1 MNEWAKFGI
10 NNYLNESYRK
20 TTKGQNQA
28 ANWQTFSVVVGVAE
42 LAKAISLDDEV
53 CELRI
58 LEKR

>member
-1 MNEWAKFGI
+1 MKATGKQQKAKIKPPTGKPSLSI
-10 NNYLNESYRK
+10 
-20 TTKGQNQA
+20 G
-28 ANWQTFSVVVGVAE
+28 FSFFVVVGVAE